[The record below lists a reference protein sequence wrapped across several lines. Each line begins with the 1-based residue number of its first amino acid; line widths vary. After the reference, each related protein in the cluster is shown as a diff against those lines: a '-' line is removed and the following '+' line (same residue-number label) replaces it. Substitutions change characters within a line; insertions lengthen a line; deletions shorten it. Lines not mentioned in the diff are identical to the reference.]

1 MANDCERL
9 TLILELIDL
18 IKARLAGV
26 TFDAFRSDRDEIDLA
41 AFRLAHVGELT
52 NRLSDA
58 LKLRHPHVPWR
69 PIVAMRN
76 IISHDYQ
83 AISPTLVW
91 NAATVA
97 LADFEAMCRAEL
109 GE

>member
-1 MANDCERL
+1 MATDHERL
-9 TLILELIDL
+9 ALILELIDL
-18 IKARLAGV
+18 IKSRLANASLEG
-26 TFDAFRSDRDEIDLA
+26 FRLDRDEIDLT

-52 NRLSDA
+52 NRLSDG
-58 LKLRHPHVPWR
+58 LKLRHPEIPWR

-91 NAATVA
+91 NASTIA
-97 LADFEAMCRAEL
+97 LAEFEAMCRAEL
-109 GE
+109 GG